1 MSKNNFIFFSPA
13 KLNLFLEVLNKEHNG
28 FHNLNS
34 LMCFCDI
41 GDYIKLEK
49 SSSLSLEIEGPFARN
64 LKKFNKNENL
74 IIKSI
79 KVLKKAIDFD
89 SNFNIKLVKNLPIS
103 SGLGGGSSNAAT
115 VVRAICKIQSLNIPN
130 KRLMDL
136 LFSLGSDIPFCFLGK
151 TALVQGVGEKV
162 EPTNIIPIFNVL
174 LVNPLIE
181 VSTKEIF
188 KKINNFSKKKT
199 KLPNYKMEINELIK
213 FLSFTKNDL
222 QDIASDLQSEIKLIL
237 NIFKSDKNVLL
248 YRMSG
253 SGGTCFGIYKNKTT
267 LESAVQFF
275 QKYNKNWWVRSGK
288 ILNHI

>member
-49 SSSLSLEIEGPFARN
+49 SSSLSLEIEGPFAKN

-79 KVLKKAIDFD
+79 KALKKVIDFD
-89 SNFNIKLVKNLPIS
+89 SNFNIKLVKNLPIG

-130 KRLMDL
+130 EKLMDL

-162 EPTNIIPIFNVL
+162 EPTNTIPIFNVL

-188 KKINNFSKKKT
+188 KKINNFSKNKT

-222 QDIASDLQSEIKLIL
+222 QDIALNLQSEIKLIL